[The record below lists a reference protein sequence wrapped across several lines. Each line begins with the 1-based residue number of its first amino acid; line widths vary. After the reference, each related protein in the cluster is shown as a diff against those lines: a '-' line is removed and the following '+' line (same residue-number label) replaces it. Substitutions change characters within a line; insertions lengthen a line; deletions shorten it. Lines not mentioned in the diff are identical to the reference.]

1 MVFGK
6 AENKL
11 ARTHNNG
18 EQNMA
23 RDPKHDILFEPIQ
36 IGPKTLRNRFYQ
48 VPHCIGA
55 GSDKPGFQAAHRSL
69 KAEGGWAAMNT
80 EYCSIHP
87 ESDDTM
93 RLSARIWDEGDV
105 RNLKAM
111 TDEVHKFGALAGV
124 ELWYGGAHA
133 PCLESRAT
141 PMGPSQIASEFET
154 LSYCKEMDLSDIQR
168 VQQYYVDAA
177 YRSRDAGFDII
188 YVYGAH
194 SYLPLQFL
202 NPYYNKRTDQYG
214 GSLENRARF
223 WLETLE
229 KVRNAVGSDCAIATR
244 FAVDTLYGPGQIE
257 VEEDGMKFIQMADP
271 LVDLWDVDVGDIAE
285 WGEDAG
291 PSRFYQQGHQVPWT
305 KFVKEVSKKP
315 VLGVGRFTDPEKM
328 TEIVTKGYADI
339 IGAAR
344 PSISDPFLPK
354 KIEEG
359 RYDDIRVC
367 IGCNVCISRWEIG
380 GPPMICTQN
389 ATAGEEYRRG
399 WHPEK
404 FKKATSSDSVLVVGA
419 GPSGAEAARV
429 LMEQGYV
436 VHVYDTAEK
445 VGGHLNQIASLPGLG
460 EWGYHRDYRETQ
472 LQKLV
477 KKNKNS
483 VLALGQKPLT
493 ADDVLEYGAEKVI
506 IATGAKWHTNGDNCL
521 THDAIPGADASLPD
535 QLTPEQ
541 VISGEKKI
549 GKRVVILNA
558 DSYFMAPSLAEKLVN
573 DGHEV
578 TIVTGVHLAK
588 YMEFTLEYP
597 NMMRRL
603 HELNIEE
610 IGNHFCSRIETG
622 RLEIY
627 NMWGD
632 GSRRSYRGPG
642 KLPRDENKTHRWLEF
657 DSLVLVTGR
666 KSDNKLYQELK
677 ARESEWAENDIKG
690 VYLIGDAE
698 APRYIADATFTGHR
712 VAREIESENPQFP
725 LPYKRETIAWG
736 TPHMPGGNHEIEYK
750 I

>member
-1 MVFGK
+1 
-6 AENKL
+6 
-11 ARTHNNG
+11 
-18 EQNMA
+18 MA

-55 GSDKPGFQAAHRSL
+55 GSDKPGFQAAHRSM

-87 ESDDTM
+87 ESDDTH

-105 RNLKAM
+105 RNLRAM
-111 TDEVHKFGALAGV
+111 TDEVHKYGALAGV

-133 PCLESRAT
+133 PNMESRAT
-141 PMGPSQIASEFET
+141 PRGPSQYASEFET
-154 LSYCKEMDLSDIQR
+154 LSYCKEMDLSDIAQ

-177 YRSRDAGFDII
+177 KRSRDAGFDIV

-202 NPYYNKRTDQYG
+202 NPYYNKRTDKYG

-229 KVRNAVGSDCAIATR
+229 KVKHAVGGECAIATR
-244 FAVDTLYGPGQIE
+244 FAVDTVYGPGQIE
-257 VEEDGMKFIQMADP
+257 VEVDGMKFIELADP
-271 LVDLWDVDVGDIAE
+271 LLDLWDVDVGDIAE

-291 PSRFYQQGHQVPWT
+291 PSRFTQQGHQIPWT
-305 KFVKEVSKKP
+305 KFVKQVSKKP

-328 TEIVTKGYADI
+328 VEIVTKGYADI
-339 IGAAR
+339 IGCAR
-344 PSISDPFLPK
+344 PSIADPFLPQ
-354 KIEEG
+354 KIEQG

-404 FKKATSSDSVLVVGA
+404 FPRTKSKDAVLVVGA
-419 GPSGAEAARV
+419 GPSGSEAARV
-429 LMEQGYV
+429 LMESGYT
-436 VHVYDTAEK
+436 VHLYDTAEK
-445 VGGHLNQIASLPGLG
+445 IGGHLNSVASLPGLG
-460 EWGYHRDYRETQ
+460 EWSYHRDYRETQ
-472 LQKLV
+472 INKLV
-477 KKNKNS
+477 KKNKES
-483 VLALGQKPLT
+483 QVALGQKPMT
-493 ADDVLEYGAEKVI
+493 ADQVLQYGADKVI
-506 IATGAKWHTNGDNCL
+506 IATGSSWNTDGNNCL
-521 THDAIPGADASLPD
+521 THEAIPGADASLPD

-541 VISGEKKI
+541 VFAGKKKI

-558 DSYFMAPSLAEKLVN
+558 DTYFMAPSLAEKLAT

-578 TIVTGVHLAK
+578 TVVSGVHFAN
-588 YMEFTLEYP
+588 YMHFTLEYP

-603 HELNIEE
+603 HELHVEE
-610 IGNHFCSRIETG
+610 LGDHFCSKIEPG

-627 NMWGD
+627 NIWGD
-632 GSRRSYRGPG
+632 GSKRTYRGPG
-642 KLPRDENKTHRWLEF
+642 VSPRDANTSHRWLEF
-657 DSLVLVTGR
+657 DSLILVTGR
-666 KSDNKLYQELK
+666 HSENALWNELK
-677 ARESEWAENDIKG
+677 ARESEWAANDIKG
-690 VYLIGDAE
+690 IYLVGDAE
-698 APRYIADATFTGHR
+698 APRLIADATFTGHR
-712 VAREIESENPQFP
+712 VAREIEEANPQIA
-725 LPYKRETIAWG
+725 LPYKREVAVWG
-736 TPHMPGGNHEIEYK
+736 VPHMPGGEFKIEYK
-750 I
+750 V

>member
-1 MVFGK
+1 
-6 AENKL
+6 
-11 ARTHNNG
+11 
-18 EQNMA
+18 MA

-55 GSDKPGFQAAHRSL
+55 GSDKPGFQAAHRSM

-105 RNLKAM
+105 RNLRAM
-111 TDEVHKFGALAGV
+111 TDEVHKYGALAGV

-133 PCLESRAT
+133 PNLESRAT
-141 PMGPSQIASEFET
+141 SRGPSQYASEFET
-154 LSYCKEMDLSDIQR
+154 LSYCKEMDFSDINQ

-177 YRSRDAGFDII
+177 KRSRDAGFDIV

-202 NPYYNKRTDQYG
+202 NPYYNKRTDKYG

-229 KVRNAVGSDCAIATR
+229 KVKHAVGGECAIATR
-244 FAVDTLYGPGQIE
+244 FAIDTVYGPGQIE
-257 VEEDGMKFIQMADP
+257 VEVDGMKFIELADP

-305 KFVKEVSKKP
+305 KFVKQVSKKP

-339 IGAAR
+339 IGCAR
-344 PSISDPFLPK
+344 PSISDPFLPQ
-354 KIEEG
+354 KIEQG

-404 FKKATSSDSVLVVGA
+404 FPKTKSKDSVLVVGA
-419 GPSGAEAARV
+419 GPSGSEAARV
-429 LMEQGYV
+429 LMESGYT
-436 VHVYDTAEK
+436 VHVYDKAEK
-445 VGGHLNQIASLPGLG
+445 IGGHLNELVTLPGLG

-472 LQKLV
+472 LNKLV
-477 KKNKNS
+477 KKNKES
-483 VLALGQKPLT
+483 QIALGQKPMT
-493 ADDVLEYGAEKVI
+493 ADEVLQYGADKVI
-506 IATGAKWHTNGDNCL
+506 IATGSSWNTDGNNCL
-521 THDAIPGADASLPD
+521 THEAIPGADASLPD

-541 VISGEKKI
+541 VFAGKKKI

-558 DSYFMAPSLAEKLVN
+558 DTYFMAPSLAEKLAT

-578 TIVTGVHLAK
+578 TVISGVHFAA
-588 YMEFTLEYP
+588 YMHFTLEYP

-603 HELNIEE
+603 HELHVEE
-610 IGNHFCSRIETG
+610 LGDHFCSRIEPG

-627 NMWGD
+627 NVWGD
-632 GSRRSYRGPG
+632 GSKRTYRGPG
-642 KLPRDENKTHRWLEF
+642 VSPRDANTSHRWLEF
-657 DSLVLVTGR
+657 DSLILVTGR
-666 KSDNKLYQELK
+666 HSENQLWNELK
-677 ARESEWAENDIKG
+677 AREAEWAENDIKG
-690 VYLIGDAE
+690 IYLVGDAE
-698 APRYIADATFTGHR
+698 APRLIADATFTGHR
-712 VAREIESENPQFP
+712 VAREIEEANPQNA
-725 LPYKRETIAWG
+725 LPYKREVAVWG
-736 TPHMPGGNHEIEYK
+736 APHMPGGTFKIEYK
-750 I
+750 V

>member
-1 MVFGK
+1 
-6 AENKL
+6 
-11 ARTHNNG
+11 
-18 EQNMA
+18 MA

-55 GSDKPGFQAAHRSL
+55 GSDRPGFQAAHRSM
-69 KAEGGWAAMNT
+69 KAEGGWGAMNT

-87 ESDDTM
+87 ESDDIH
-93 RLSARIWDEGDV
+93 RVSARIWDEGDV

-111 TDEVHKFGALAGV
+111 TDEVHKHGALAGI

-141 PMGPSQIASEFET
+141 PRGPSQYASEFET
-154 LSYCKEMDLSDIQR
+154 LTYCKEMDLADIAM

-177 YRSRDAGFDII
+177 LRARDAGFDII

-202 NPYYNKRTDQYG
+202 SPYYNKRTDQYG

-229 KVRNAVGSDCAIATR
+229 KVRNAVGKDCAIATR
-244 FAVDTLYGPGQIE
+244 FAVDTLYGPGGIE
-257 VEEDGMKFIQMADP
+257 VEKDGMRFVEMADP

-291 PSRFYQQGHQVPWT
+291 PSRFFLQGHQVPWT
-305 KFVKEVSKKP
+305 RFIKQVSKKP

-328 TEIVTKGYADI
+328 VEIVTKGYADI

-344 PSISDPFLPK
+344 PSIADPFLPK

-359 RYDDIRVC
+359 RVDDVRTC

-404 FKKATSSDSVLVVGA
+404 FAKKGSEDSVLVVGA
-419 GPSGAEAARV
+419 GPSGSECARV
-429 LMEQGYV
+429 LMERGYA
-436 VHVYDTAEK
+436 VHLYDTAEK
-445 VGGHLNQIASLPGLG
+445 IGGHLNSITTLPGLG
-460 EWGYHRDYRETQ
+460 EWSYHRDYRETQ
-472 LQKLV
+472 LTKLV
-477 KKNKNS
+477 RKNKAS
-483 VLALGQKPLT
+483 QIALGQKPIT
-493 ADDVLEYGAEKVI
+493 ADEVLEYGAEKVV
-506 IATGAKWHTNGDNCL
+506 IATGSHWNTDGTNCL
-521 THDAIPGADASLPD
+521 THDPIPGADASLPD

-541 VISGEKKI
+541 VIAGTKPI

-558 DSYFMAPSLAEKLVN
+558 DTYFMAPSLAEKLASA
-573 DGHEV
+573 GHEV
-578 TIVTGVHLAK
+578 TLVSGVHLAN
-588 YMEFTLEYP
+588 YMHFTLEYP

-603 HELNIEE
+603 HELGVEE
-610 IGNHFCSRIETG
+610 LGDHFCSRIEPG

-627 NMWGD
+627 NIWGD

-642 KLPRDENKTHRWLEF
+642 VSPRDANKTHRWLEF
-657 DSLVLVTGR
+657 DSLILVTGR
-666 KSDNKLYQELK
+666 SSNDSLFRELK
-677 ARESEWAENDIKG
+677 ARESEWAANDIKG
-690 VYLIGDAE
+690 IYLIGDAE
-698 APRYIADATFTGHR
+698 APRLIADATFTGHR
-712 VAREIESENPQFP
+712 LAREIEEGNAQYP
-725 LPYKRETIAWG
+725 LPYKREVSVWG
-736 TPHMPGGNHEIEYK
+736 TPYLPDGDSSIQYK
-750 I
+750 V

>member
-1 MVFGK
+1 
-6 AENKL
+6 
-11 ARTHNNG
+11 
-18 EQNMA
+18 MA
-23 RDPKHDILFEPIQ
+23 RDPKYDVLFQPIQ

-55 GSDKPGFQAAHRSL
+55 GSDKPGFQAAHRSM

-87 ESDDTM
+87 ESDDTH

-111 TDEVHKFGALAGV
+111 TDEVHKYGALAGI
-124 ELWYGGAHA
+124 EMWYGGAHA
-133 PCLESRAT
+133 PCMESRAT
-141 PMGPSQIASEFET
+141 PRGPSQYASEFET
-154 LSYCKEMDLSDIQR
+154 LTYCKEMDLDDIKM
-168 VQQYYVDAA
+168 VQSYYVEAA
-177 YRSRDAGFDII
+177 LRARDAGFDIV

-202 NPYYNKRTDQYG
+202 SPYYNKRTDKYG
-214 GSLENRARF
+214 GSLANRARF

-229 KVRNAVGSDCAIATR
+229 GVKKAVGSDCAIATR
-244 FAVDTLYGPGQIE
+244 FACDTLYGPGHIE
-257 VEEDGMKFIQMADP
+257 VERDGMAFVEMADH

-305 KFVKEVSKKP
+305 KFIKQVSKKP
-315 VLGVGRFTDPEKM
+315 VLGVGRYTDPEKM

-344 PSISDPFLPK
+344 PSIADPFLPK

-359 RYDDIRVC
+359 RVDDIRVC

-399 WHPEK
+399 WHPEV
-404 FKKATSSDSVLVVGA
+404 FPKKGSQDSVLVVGA
-419 GPSGAEAARV
+419 GPSGSECARV
-429 LMEQGYV
+429 LLERGYT
-436 VHVYDTAEK
+436 VHLYDTAEK
-445 VGGHLNQIASLPGLG
+445 IGGHLNSIVTLPGLG

-472 LQKLV
+472 ITKLL
-477 KKNKNS
+477 KKSKQS
-483 VLALGQKPLT
+483 QLMLGQKPIT
-493 ADDVLEYGAEKVI
+493 ADEILNYGADKVV
-506 IATGAKWHTNGDNCL
+506 IATGSSWNANGVNCL
-521 THDAIPGADASLPD
+521 SHDPIPGADASRAD

-541 VISGEKKI
+541 VLSGKKPL

-558 DSYFMAPSLAEKLVN
+558 DTYFMAPSLAEKLATA
-573 DGHEV
+573 GHEV
-578 TIVTGVHLAK
+578 TIVSGVHLAN
-588 YMEFTLEYP
+588 YMHFTLEYP

-603 HELNIEE
+603 HELHVTE
-610 IGNHFCSRIETG
+610 IGDHFCSKIEPG
-622 RLEIY
+622 RMEIY
-627 NMWGD
+627 NIWGE
-632 GSRRSYRGPG
+632 GSKRGYRGPG
-642 KLPRDENKTHRWLEF
+642 VLPREINKTQRWLEF

-666 KSDNKLYQELK
+666 HSEDALHRELK
-677 ARESEWAENDIKG
+677 ARQGEWDKNGVKS

-698 APRYIADATFTGHR
+698 APRLIADATFTGQR
-712 VAREIESENPQFP
+712 LAREIEEANPQIP
-725 LPYKRETIAWG
+725 KAYKRETVAWG
-736 TPHMPGGNHEIEYK
+736 TPHMPGGSVEIVYQR
-750 I
+750 